1 MLTIQGHPSRVCQ
14 GWSRRELIQ
23 AGGLGLFGVSLPRVL
38 AAEEA
43 AVPFQNG
50 RAKQVI
56 FLLLFG
62 GPSQLET
69 FDMKPE
75 APSEI
80 RGPFQPIA
88 SRTPGLRICEH
99 LSRTAQ
105 LSDKFAVI
113 RTMNHRFNDHGSVH
127 YIQTGPPHPSRFG
140 PQPGETPVGP
150 KEWPSMGS
158 VVNYLSLNHDPDRRA
173 TMPDYTYVP
182 NRLGALQGINRP
194 GQYAGWLGS
203 AYNALAT
210 DIRKRGKTDNPY
222 FRDCDDKELD
232 FRIRGILS
240 HEEVRIDRLD
250 RRRSLLEQFESQR
263 RTLDDTGVVG
273 QYDSVRGRAIALATS
288 PKMQAALDIRR
299 ESASLR
305 DRYGRHLF
313 GQSVLMGRR
322 LLEAGS
328 RFVTVAWDTPDG
340 YSWDSHRSSNDLKN
354 HLIPG
359 FDQAYSALLT
369 DLDDR
374 GLLDET
380 LVVVC
385 GEMGRTPKKY
395 GNWGR
400 SHWTYCFPALMA
412 GAGIRGGV
420 TYGTSDKQAGF
431 PIDKP
436 VSPEQMSATIFH
448 ALGIDPHMRIND
460 RQGRPV
466 ELVHNADP
474 VFELFS

>member
-1 MLTIQGHPSRVCQ
+1 MLTIQGCQNLACQ

-23 AGGLGLFGVSLPRVL
+23 AGGMGLFGVSLPRVL
-38 AAEEA
+38 AAEETVA
-43 AVPFQNG
+43 PFRNG
-50 RAKQVI
+50 SAKQVI

-75 APSEI
+75 APTDI
-80 RGPFQPIA
+80 RGPFRPIA
-88 SRTPGLRICEH
+88 SRTPGLHICEH
-99 LSRTAQ
+99 LSRTAAV
-105 LSDKFAVI
+105 SDKFAVI
-113 RTMNHRFNDHGSVH
+113 RTMNHPYNDHGSVH
-127 YIQTGPPHPSRFG
+127 YIQTGHPHPSRFG
-140 PQPGETPVGP
+140 PRPGEAPVGP
-150 KEWPSMGS
+150 DEWPSMGS
-158 VVNYLSLNHDPDRRA
+158 VVNYLSLHRDPQRQT

-182 NRLGALQGINRP
+182 NRLGALQGIDRP

-210 DIRKRGKTDNPY
+210 DIRKRDKKDNPY
-222 FRDCDDKELD
+222 FRECTDAELD

-240 HEEVRIDRLD
+240 HDEIRIDRLD

-263 RTLDDTGVVG
+263 RALDNTGVVG
-273 QYDSVRGRAIALATS
+273 QYARVRQRAIDLATS
-288 PKMQAALDIRR
+288 PRMQAALDIRR

-340 YSWDSHRSSNDLKN
+340 LSWDSHSSSADLKN
-354 HLIPG
+354 HLVPG

-369 DLDDR
+369 DMQDR

-400 SHWTYCFPALMA
+400 SHWTYCFPAILA
-412 GAGIRGGV
+412 GGGIRGGI
-420 TYGTSDKQAGF
+420 TYGTSDKQTGY

-436 VSPEQMSATIFH
+436 VSPEQMAATIFH
-448 ALGIDPHMRIND
+448 AMGIHPQTRIAD
-460 RQGRPV
+460 RQGRPAA
-466 ELVHNADP
+466 LVHNADP
-474 VFELFS
+474 LTDLFS

>member
-1 MLTIQGHPSRVCQ
+1 
-14 GWSRRELIQ
+14 
-23 AGGLGLFGVSLPRVL
+23 
-38 AAEEA
+38 
-43 AVPFQNG
+43 
-50 RAKQVI
+50 
-56 FLLLFG
+56 
-62 GPSQLET
+62 
-69 FDMKPE
+69 
-75 APSEI
+75 
-80 RGPFQPIA
+80 
-88 SRTPGLRICEH
+88 
-99 LSRTAQ
+99 
-105 LSDKFAVI
+105 
-113 RTMNHRFNDHGSVH
+113 
-127 YIQTGPPHPSRFG
+127 
-140 PQPGETPVGP
+140 
-150 KEWPSMGS
+150 
-158 VVNYLSLNHDPDRRA
+158 
-173 TMPDYTYVP
+173 
-182 NRLGALQGINRP
+182 
-194 GQYAGWLGS
+194 
-203 AYNALAT
+203 
-210 DIRKRGKTDNPY
+210 
-222 FRDCDDKELD
+222 
-232 FRIRGILS
+232 
-240 HEEVRIDRLD
+240 
-250 RRRSLLEQFESQR
+250 
-263 RTLDDTGVVG
+263 
-273 QYDSVRGRAIALATS
+273 
-288 PKMQAALDIRR
+288 MQAALDIRR

-400 SHWTYCFPALMA
+400 SHWTFLLP
-412 GAGIRGGV
+412 GPDGRSGNPGGV

-448 ALGIDPHMRIND
+448 ALGIDPTCGSTIARDDLSNWSTMPTPCSSCSPSRTRPRAETVICRSKTASLTAWGSPVSGIAPGGVFPWTLLPRRFHDGVRGPHPD
-460 RQGRPV
+460 RTHHDEQPQTPTAVAWQRAARRPNPAVGQCPVPGRHRRPV
-466 ELVHNADP
+466 NHLTRR
-474 VFELFS
+474 